1 MPYLDM
7 LLRPAEPEDA
17 NSVARVH
24 VRSWQA
30 AYRLLLPAGY
40 LDNLSPEDRAQT
52 YDFACRDP
60 LKPQTIV
67 SSEDEL
73 ILGFATTMP
82 SRESDL
88 KDYGEL
94 CALYVDPDHWGRG
107 VGVALVSA
115 ARANL
120 FELGFRNAVLWIL
133 AGNLRANRFYQ
144 RDGWAPDGVR
154 KTDSIWGVTVDEVR
168 YRRVL
173 AAPACRD

>member
-1 MPYLDM
+1 M

-17 NSVARVH
+17 SAVARVH

-30 AYRLLLPAGY
+30 AYRSLLPADY
-40 LDNLSPEDRAQT
+40 LDNLHPEDRARQ
-52 YDFACRDP
+52 YDFASRDP

-67 SSEDEL
+67 ACEDGL

-88 KDYGEL
+88 KEHGEL
-94 CALYVDPDHWGRG
+94 CALYVDPHRWGRG
-107 VGVALVSA
+107 LGVALVSA

-120 FELGFRNAVLWIL
+120 FEQSFRNAVLWIL
-133 AGNLRANRFYQ
+133 SGNIRAHRFYQ

-154 KTDSIWGVTVDEVR
+154 KTDSIWGVAVDEVR
-168 YRRVL
+168 YQRVL
-173 AAPACRD
+173 Q